1 MSSSDGGGGSSRE
14 EEFPGEGGCCVHVSG
29 QQTRGPAHPCWGKT
43 KGLVTAKNI
52 QSKALKNNATVTSLR
67 VCDAGTVFAK
77 ALS

>member
-1 MSSSDGGGGSSRE
+1 M
-14 EEFPGEGGCCVHVSG
+14 HVSG